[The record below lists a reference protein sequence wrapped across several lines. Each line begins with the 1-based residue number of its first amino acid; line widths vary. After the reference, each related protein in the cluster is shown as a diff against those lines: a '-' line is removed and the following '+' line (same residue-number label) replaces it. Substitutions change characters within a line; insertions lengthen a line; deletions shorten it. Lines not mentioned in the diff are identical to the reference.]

1 MGRGR
6 HAEYAFNTAHCVSIF
21 AQSGNIPELIKD
33 RNATRTKINECYDN
47 MRKMKSEFKIE
58 LDKWYSNERIVRE
71 EQRADQQKNYLRKK
85 EEDAKYYADLARP
98 SPFLY

>member
-1 MGRGR
+1 
-6 HAEYAFNTAHCVSIF
+6 
-21 AQSGNIPELIKD
+21 
-33 RNATRTKINECYDN
+33 